1 MASGT
6 SRLSNG
12 STAASN
18 ASTHRLDARRVRG
31 GSHRRLQNRPAV
43 STLQPEPHVAGVV
56 TGVLSYAA
64 FVDVGVRKDGMLHA
78 AEARW
83 LVGHSVG
90 DLRELIRV
98 GETLPLLYVLRVSP
112 DNDKFTLTARRPAAP
127 PALPHSIDDRCA
139 ERRFPTGRR
148 FSQARP
154 STGEEPRSAV
164 TCGPLVDMDT
174 AVAAKAAK
182 ADRAQPLRR
191 SKTEARPTEAF
202 PALGGGVAVGQVAQ
216 VAQTEE
222 KATAEGKTAAGARQL
237 AERSAE
243 PSSTPSDVPTVAAV
257 LRGVEQPPAAPPPPP
272 KVIAMKAIH
281 SKVLL
286 LYEMPWKCE

>member
-1 MASGT
+1 M
-6 SRLSNG
+6 
-12 STAASN
+12 
-18 ASTHRLDARRVRG
+18 
-31 GSHRRLQNRPAV
+31 
-43 STLQPEPHVAGVV
+43 STLQPEAHVAGVV

-90 DLRELIRV
+90 DLRELIRL
-98 GETLPLLYVLRVSP
+98 GDTLPLLYVLRVSP
-112 DNDKFTLTARRPAAP
+112 DNDKFTLTARQPPAAP
-127 PALPHSIDDRCA
+127 PAA

-154 STGEEPRSAV
+154 STGKEPRSAV